1 MQTNN
6 LIMIAFASTVSIY
19 NLKEDALIFLT
30 IYKIN
35 NFTNFAHIIISES
48 IEKIQK
54 KYFSLMYFFN

>member
-54 KYFSLMYFFN
+54 NILV